1 MLVSLI
7 AGLSIGLN
15 VLLFSMLF
23 SERPTIQIRS
33 GPFRV
38 INVTSYVVRRL
49 PHTGR
54 VYENLEYEPS
64 RN

>member
-1 MLVSLI
+1 MILGISLMV
-7 AGLSIGLN
+7 N
-15 VLLFSMLF
+15 VLLVVMLLTD
-23 SERPTIQIRS
+23 RPPSVTLRS